1 MKLVNGLSYRQWQ
14 QRNTMAFK
22 ALSKDAQKDMR
33 AKGYYNLGWERVKK
47 SWVLLSESRV
57 VSLTDYKL
65 KKGDLEG
72 AIELVDLE
80 SENANKLASRTLE
93 GIKET
98 RQKLNE
104 LVANALGKYSK
115 V

>member
-14 QRNTMAFK
+14 QRNTLAFK
-22 ALSKDAQKDMR
+22 ALSKDAQKKIR

-47 SWVLLSESRV
+47 SWRLLGESRL

-72 AIELVDLE
+72 AIALVEVE
-80 SENANKLASRTLE
+80 SENADRLAGKTVE
-93 GIKET
+93 NIQIT
-98 RQKLNE
+98 RQKLDE
-104 LVANALGKYSK
+104 LVNSAVDKYSK